1 MHIGKRA
8 YPFQIIKHAEHII
21 KIINKKEFEALD
33 LKVIRGTFEKW
44 IGLNI
49 NKPSV
54 QTNIMP
60 SLESP

>member
-1 MHIGKRA
+1 MHT
-8 YPFQIIKHAEHII
+8 I

-33 LKVIRGTFEKW
+33 LKVMRGTFGKW

-49 NKPSV
+49 NKPRA

-60 SLESP
+60 SFESP